1 MRNVLR
7 LETKGCQSK
16 RDEVWWGAS
25 VGEGKG
31 AYVIFLIRGVLKE
44 RVWGIPWEIPEA

>member
-16 RDEVWWGAS
+16 RDEVGGAS

-31 AYVIFLIRGVLKE
+31 AYVIFLIRGVSEE